1 MKSSIINSPYVTT
14 ARHAPEHA
22 MGFAK
27 FGRRTKRVINN
38 TLASNVKLI
47 GYAPEHSMGFAKM
60 RNRKRVVATFIPTA
74 KQRNRELTSLTN

>member
-14 ARHAPEHA
+14 ARHTPEHA
-22 MGFAK
+22 MGCAK
-27 FGRRTKRVINN
+27 FGKRKKCVINN

-60 RNRKRVVATFIPTA
+60 RNRKRVVANFIPTA